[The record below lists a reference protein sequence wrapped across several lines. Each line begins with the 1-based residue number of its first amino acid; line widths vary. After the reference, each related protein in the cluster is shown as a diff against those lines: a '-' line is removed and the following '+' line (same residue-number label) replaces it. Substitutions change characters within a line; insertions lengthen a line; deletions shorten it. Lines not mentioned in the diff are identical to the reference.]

1 MWSHRPHGEEKIK
14 ELERRTAKASL
25 GPIPEGLE
33 AKGYWRSARCDQR
46 SSQPVDQSGQ
56 RRRRSSA
63 QRSSETRCTTAF
75 EHRRAPTDPRLVG
88 ARRRKLWIPGRFMD
102 LSSGSQG
109 HRAGVWC
116 EIPSGT
122 CKPHS
127 QRTELDTPEAHST
140 SQAASR
146 SGDPALERRT
156 LAGVEKKA
164 AEEGRTIVFID
175 ESGVYLLPIV
185 VRTYAPCGRTPI
197 LKEFLSYDH
206 LSLIGA
212 VTPQGRLLL
221 KTYEH
226 SITSQ
231 EVIAFLGQLLRL
243 IPGLILVIWDGSPTH
258 RSKAIRSY
266 LAAGAARRIHLE
278 QLPGYA
284 PELNPTEWV
293 WSYLKIA
300 DLANVACEFLSE
312 LDVIIQKAKKR
323 MQHKPELIQAFILD
337 AGYEV

>member
-1 MWSHRPHGEEKIK
+1 
-14 ELERRTAKASL
+14 
-25 GPIPEGLE
+25 
-33 AKGYWRSARCDQR
+33 
-46 SSQPVDQSGQ
+46 
-56 RRRRSSA
+56 
-63 QRSSETRCTTAF
+63 
-75 EHRRAPTDPRLVG
+75 
-88 ARRRKLWIPGRFMD
+88 MD

-109 HRAGVWC
+109 HRAGVWG
-116 EIPSGT
+116 EVPSGP
-122 CKPHS
+122 CEPHS
-127 QRTELDTPEAHST
+127 QSAKLDAPEAPAA
-140 SQAASR
+140 SQAAQGSR
-146 SGDPALERRT
+146 DPALGKRT
-156 LAGVEKKA
+156 LARVEKKA

-212 VTPQGRLLL
+212 ITPQGRLFL

-231 EVIAFLGQLLRL
+231 EVMAFLGQLLRL
-243 IPGLILVIWDGSPTH
+243 IPGLLLVIWDGSPTH
-258 RSKAIRSY
+258 RSKVIKAY
-266 LAAGAARRIHLE
+266 LAAGAAKRIHLE

-300 DLANVACEFLSE
+300 DLANVACDFLAE
-312 LDVIIQKAKKR
+312 LDGLIQKAKKR
-323 MQHKPELIQAFILD
+323 MQRKPELIQAFILD